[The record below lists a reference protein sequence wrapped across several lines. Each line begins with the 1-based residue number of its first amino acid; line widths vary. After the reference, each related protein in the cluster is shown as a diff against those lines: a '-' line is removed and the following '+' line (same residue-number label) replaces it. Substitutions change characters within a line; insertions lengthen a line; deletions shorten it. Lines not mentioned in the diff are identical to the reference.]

1 MLAIDFE
8 GGFERAWETIVVF
21 VPKLIGFLLIIG
33 VGYLVAKA
41 LGNLTDR
48 LLERVGFDRW
58 LERGTLR
65 PAFQRTSL
73 DGSDLLGKV
82 VFWAVFLIAL
92 QLGFG
97 VFGPNPVSDLI
108 KGIVAYLP
116 NIFVAIVI
124 LVIAAALGKVIT
136 DLLTP
141 MLGRV
146 SGGRAMAVGAG
157 GAVFVIGIFAALDQ
171 LEVAPTVVNGLF
183 YGLLAIVVGSA
194 IVAIG
199 VGGIPVARRW
209 LERAAGRVE
218 SKAAEIKENADPDAT
233 RVVIADRMEEGQEER
248 PTAVQTPP
256 PPPAPTA
263 STNM

>member
-8 GGFERAWETIVVF
+8 GGFEQAWETIVVF
-21 VPKLIGFLLIIG
+21 VPKLFGFLLIIG
-33 VGYLVAKA
+33 LGYLVAKA

-48 LLERVGFDRW
+48 VLERVGFDRW
-58 LERGTLR
+58 LENGSLR

-97 VFGPNPVSDLI
+97 VFGPNPVSELI
-108 KGIVAYLP
+108 QGIVAYLP
-116 NIFVAIVI
+116 NIFVAVVI
-124 LVIAAALGKVIT
+124 LVIAAALGKFVA

-141 MLGRV
+141 MLSRV
-146 SGGRAMAVGAG
+146 SGGRAMAAGAG
-157 GAVFVIGIFAALDQ
+157 GAIFVIGVFAALDQ

-209 LERAAGRVE
+209 LERAAGRIE
-218 SKAAEIKENADPDAT
+218 SKASEIKEKADPNAT
-233 RVVIADRMEEGQEER
+233 RVVITDRVEGDDET
-248 PTAVQTPP
+248 PVTAEPPP
-256 PPPAPTA
+256 PPPAPTP
-263 STNM
+263 TY

>member
-8 GGFERAWETIVVF
+8 GGFEQAWETIVVF
-21 VPKLIGFLLIIG
+21 VPKLFGFLLIIG
-33 VGYLVAKA
+33 LGYLVAKA
-41 LGNLTDR
+41 LGNLTDKV
-48 LLERVGFDRW
+48 LERVGFDRW
-58 LERGTLR
+58 LESGSLR

-97 VFGPNPVSDLI
+97 VFGPNPVSELI
-108 KGIVAYLP
+108 QGIVAYLP
-116 NIFVAIVI
+116 NIFVAVVI
-124 LVIAAALGKVIT
+124 LVIAAALGKFVS

-141 MLGRV
+141 MLSRV
-146 SGGRAMAVGAG
+146 SGGRAMAAGAG
-157 GAVFVIGIFAALDQ
+157 GAIFVIGVFAALDQ

-209 LERAAGRVE
+209 LERAAGRIE
-218 SKAAEIKENADPDAT
+218 SKASEIKENADPNAT
-233 RVVIADRMEEGQEER
+233 RVVIADRVEGDDETPVAAE
-248 PTAVQTPP
+248 PPP
-256 PPPAPTA
+256 PPPAPTPT
-263 STNM
+263 S